1 MIESFGSRVPAAD
14 WEATPESVKAVVE
27 ELSERFE
34 HLSAQFKALSEEISP
49 LSAQVQQLE
58 KKVLLKSSGSTKFLA
73 TKGFGD
79 RTNHKKRRS
88 KR

>member
-1 MIESFGSRVPAAD
+1 MIEGLGSRVPAAD

-49 LSAQVQQLE
+49 LSAQVRQLE
-58 KKVLLKSSGSTKFLA
+58 KIVSLKSSGSTKSLTTRGFGER
-73 TKGFGD
+73 TKG
-79 RTNHKKRRS
+79 KKQRR